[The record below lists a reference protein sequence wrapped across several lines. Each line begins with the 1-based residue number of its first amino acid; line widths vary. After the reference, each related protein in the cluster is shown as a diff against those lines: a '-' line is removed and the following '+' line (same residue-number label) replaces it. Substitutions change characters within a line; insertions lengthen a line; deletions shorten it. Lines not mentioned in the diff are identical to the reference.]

1 MNDNDIKKSMELL
14 KQWAEKLNG
23 RTRQDEI
30 SHEECEELKKQGL
43 VVVFGYSDDNAEF
56 RGAIDDEI
64 DCYDGGRVFEKDGK
78 YIDAVWC
85 DGDFTWTY
93 NTNIPHMTFD
103 ILDDEEKYCKGI
115 IFKASD
121 LSKPQTNYD
130 RIKSMD
136 VDEMAELFYGI
147 IRGRDLHIMRALETK
162 GIDAS
167 LIEAAPEIHIAHHK
181 QWLLQEVVENE

>member
-1 MNDNDIKKSMELL
+1 MNDNEITKSMESL
-14 KQWAEKLNG
+14 KQWAKKLNG
-23 RTRQDEI
+23 RTHQNEI
-30 SHEECEELKKQGL
+30 SREECEELKKQGL

-78 YIDAVWC
+78 YIDAVWR
-85 DGDFTWTY
+85 DGNFTWTY

-136 VDEMAELFYGI
+136 VDEMAKFLMDWFMKCMLG
-147 IRGRDLHIMRALETK
+147 K
-162 GIDAS
+162 
-167 LIEAAPEIHIAHHK
+167 APLSVK
-181 QWLLQEVVENE
+181 QWLLQEVSENE